1 MTLVLLDTNAYLRLA
16 KRVRP
21 VIGIKFG
28 QKGYILTI
36 HKVIEDEVHQS
47 PRLRSLYP
55 WFDGQEFAQERLAK
69 QIRLTTDDRASIDA
83 AQSVL
88 RQWVLADVG
97 RFSTN
102 GRSPPSPA
110 DCFLLALG
118 QVKTAIIVT
127 DDLGMHTLA
136 SDFDLPV
143 WHGYQL
149 LDKMRSAKVIDTELI
164 REIYT
169 ALENNGD
176 LTKSWKIAKHTTFSK
191 IFGF

>member
-1 MTLVLLDTNAYLRLA
+1 M
-16 KRVRP
+16 
-21 VIGIKFG
+21 
-28 QKGYILTI
+28 
-36 HKVIEDEVHQS
+36 
-47 PRLRSLYP
+47 
-55 WFDGQEFAQERLAK
+55 AK

-118 QVKTAIIVT
+118 QVKTAIVVT

>member
-1 MTLVLLDTNAYLRLA
+1 M
-16 KRVRP
+16 
-21 VIGIKFG
+21 
-28 QKGYILTI
+28 
-36 HKVIEDEVHQS
+36 
-47 PRLRSLYP
+47 
-55 WFDGQEFAQERLAK
+55 AK

>member
-28 QKGYILTI
+28 QKGYIFTI

-83 AQSVL
+83 AQSVF

-118 QVKTAIIVT
+118 QVKTAIVVT

-143 WHGYQL
+143 
-149 LDKMRSAKVIDTELI
+149 
-164 REIYT
+164 
-169 ALENNGD
+169 
-176 LTKSWKIAKHTTFSK
+176 
-191 IFGF
+191 

>member
-1 MTLVLLDTNAYLRLA
+1 M
-16 KRVRP
+16 
-21 VIGIKFG
+21 
-28 QKGYILTI
+28 
-36 HKVIEDEVHQS
+36 
-47 PRLRSLYP
+47 
-55 WFDGQEFAQERLAK
+55 AK

-127 DDLGMHTLA
+127 DDLGMHSLA